1 MLPTILSVILIFSL
15 LISISVMI
23 RKRKQAGITGMKTA
37 LTSLCFYLIAITNL
51 MAYWFHFLGL
61 VSWTITIILLILGAY
76 FTRYLPTPEEVT

>member
-37 LTSLCFYLIAITNL
+37 LTSICFYLIAITNL